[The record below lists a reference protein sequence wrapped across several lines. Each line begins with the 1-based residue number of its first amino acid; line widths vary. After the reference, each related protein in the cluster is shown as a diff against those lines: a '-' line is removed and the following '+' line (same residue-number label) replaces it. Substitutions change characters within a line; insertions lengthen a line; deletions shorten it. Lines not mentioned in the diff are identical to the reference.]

1 MRVCNIN
8 ELRMY
13 VSVSVGM
20 CVCIGLAGP
29 GRRRGLAS
37 GRNLDSVHIP
47 VTTCQTYFVYV
58 QFPMSSSLLPQEI
71 RITVYYNVLVERE
84 ARAHSCSL

>member
-37 GRNLDSVHIP
+37 GRNLHS
-47 VTTCQTYFVYV
+47 
-58 QFPMSSSLLPQEI
+58 
-71 RITVYYNVLVERE
+71 
-84 ARAHSCSL
+84 RAHPCDNLPDIFCVCAIPYVIVIAPTRDSHHCLLQCPG